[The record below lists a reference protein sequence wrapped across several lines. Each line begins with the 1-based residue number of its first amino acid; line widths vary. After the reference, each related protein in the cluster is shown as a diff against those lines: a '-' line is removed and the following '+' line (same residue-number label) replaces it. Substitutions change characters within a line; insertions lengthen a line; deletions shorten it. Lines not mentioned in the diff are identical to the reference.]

1 MKKLIPLLLLLTTLS
16 VSFKDNK
23 STKFLYKYE
32 IRAATNST
40 KDLYDLYSYK
50 EHLIETYEKV
60 LLTTDSSFKNEYLN
74 SYIETFD
81 YKDAVTKY
89 VNGVIIQKIGK
100 GFGKK
105 ISGDLRVS
113 ECDEEPIRE
122 KFYIFDLF
130 NN

>member
-81 YKDAVTKY
+81 YKNAVTKY
-89 VNGVIIQKIGK
+89 VKGVIIQTIGK
-100 GFGKK
+100 GYGKK

>member
-89 VNGVIIQKIGK
+89 VNGVIIQTIGK
-100 GFGKK
+100 CFGKK

>member
-89 VNGVIIQKIGK
+89 VNWVIIQTIGK
-100 GFGKK
+100 GYGKK

>member
-81 YKDAVTKY
+81 YKDAVQNTLM
-89 VNGVIIQKIGK
+89 G
-100 GFGKK
+100 
-105 ISGDLRVS
+105 
-113 ECDEEPIRE
+113 
-122 KFYIFDLF
+122 
-130 NN
+130 

>member
-1 MKKLIPLLLLLTTLS
+1 MTIVQCYPFAQNDWKYKLSCNP
-16 VSFKDNK
+16 
-23 STKFLYKYE
+23 
-32 IRAATNST
+32 
-40 KDLYDLYSYK
+40 LYSYK

-81 YKDAVTKY
+81 YKNAVTKY
-89 VNGVIIQKIGK
+89 VNGVIIQTIGK
-100 GFGKK
+100 GYGKK

>member
-89 VNGVIIQKIGK
+89 VNGVIIQTIGK
-100 GFGKK
+100 GHGKK

>member
-1 MKKLIPLLLLLTTLS
+1 MTNLY
-16 VSFKDNK
+16 VSFKYNK
-23 STKFLYKYE
+23 STKFLNKYE
-32 IRAATNST
+32 IRYSTNST

-81 YKDAVTKY
+81 YKDAVTNY
-89 VNGVIIQKIGK
+89 VTGVIIQTIVIGY
-100 GFGKK
+100 GKN